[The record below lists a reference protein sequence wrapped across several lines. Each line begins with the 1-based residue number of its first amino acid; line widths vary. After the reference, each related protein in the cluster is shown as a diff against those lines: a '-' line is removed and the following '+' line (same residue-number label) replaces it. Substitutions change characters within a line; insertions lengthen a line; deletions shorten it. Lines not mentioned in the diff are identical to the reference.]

1 MHVKTEITRHIKRL
15 DKARA
20 RKLDRRRLISN
31 RKYRNEWYYY
41 PFKTNLDIKIDDLKF
56 EFFEFKKRKPKRS
69 AIATYHWQGICNS
82 YKQ

>member
-20 RKLDRRRLISN
+20 RKLNRRRLISN

-41 PFKTNLDIKIDDLKF
+41 PFNTNSDIKTDILNLN
-56 EFFEFKKRKPKRS
+56 FFNSKRENLKRS
-69 AIATYHWQGICNS
+69 AIATY
-82 YKQ
+82 Y